1 MPEKRHPERL
11 LLQQIITQ
19 IEESA
24 EVKRRMLTT
33 CAASI
38 QEASAILIDAVRKGG
53 KILLCGNGGSAADAQ
68 HLAAELVS
76 RLKLERPAIAA
87 LALTTNTSVLT
98 AIGNDYQ
105 YDLVFVRQVEA
116 FGKSGDALIGISTS
130 GNSPNVI
137 RAIEYANMAQIKTL
151 ALTGETGGKLAAKA
165 ALTIRI
171 PSTNVQR
178 IQEAHITVGHIL
190 CDLLESALYG
200 KR

>member
-1 MPEKRHPERL
+1 M
-11 LLQQIITQ
+11 LQQIITQ

-38 QEASAILIDAVRKGG
+38 QEASTILIDAVRNGG

-87 LALTTNTSVLT
+87 LALTTNTSILT

-116 FGKSGDALIGISTS
+116 FGKSGDVLIGISTS

-151 ALTGETGGKLAAKA
+151 AMTGETGGKLAAKA
-165 ALTIRI
+165 GLTIRI

>member
-1 MPEKRHPERL
+1 

-87 LALTTNTSVLT
+87 LALTTNTSILT

-116 FGKSGDALIGISTS
+116 FGKSGDVLIGISTS

-151 ALTGETGGKLAAKA
+151 AMTGETGGKLAAKA
-165 ALTIRI
+165 GLTIRI